1 MFITMQ
7 VSHEVVR
14 ALRPVVA
21 QLLLRDKDLAS
32 QIRRAA
38 TSAVLNLAEGEK
50 RAGKDQT
57 HHYRIAAGSASEA
70 RVALRVADDWGL
82 VDDVDVAAIDQ
93 LMDRQAALLHR
104 LIFRQ
109 R

>member
-1 MFITMQ
+1 MFIAQQ
-7 VSHEVVR
+7 VSLAVIR
-14 ALRPVVA
+14 GLRPVVT
-21 QLLLRDKDLAS
+21 QLLARDKSLAD

-104 LIFRQ
+104 LVFR
-109 R
+109 RR

>member
-1 MFITMQ
+1 MFIAMQ

-14 ALRPVVA
+14 MLRPVVA
-21 QLLLRDKDLAS
+21 QLQVRDRDLAS

-57 HHYRIAAGSASEA
+57 HHYRVAAGSAGEA
-70 RVALRVADDWGL
+70 RVARSFLSRRYQSERG
-82 VDDVDVAAIDQ
+82 
-93 LMDRQAALLHR
+93 
-104 LIFRQ
+104 
-109 R
+109 